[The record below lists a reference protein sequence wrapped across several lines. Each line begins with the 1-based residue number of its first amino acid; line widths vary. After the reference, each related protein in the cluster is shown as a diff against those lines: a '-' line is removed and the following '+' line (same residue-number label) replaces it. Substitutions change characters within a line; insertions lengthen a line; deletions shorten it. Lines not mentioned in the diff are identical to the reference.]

1 MSAILRQQKC
11 FRNCINSNT
20 TGPVSDITFLCPQ
33 TSAQQALTGTIN
45 SSMHAVQAAQAALDD
60 FDTLPPL
67 GTDAVRLNHLHA
79 EFKLNWCDCWVIS
92 RSLSPEGLFSLFKAS
107 QAWRKN
113 KMDESK
119 HEIHSQVDAITAG
132 TASMVN
138 LTAGRNTVLVVF
150 STSVFHMSY
159 QWHVENTICWF
170 LRENLLVSSVNSLS
184 SWVCLYTV
192 SSLQCC

>member
-1 MSAILRQQKC
+1 MS
-11 FRNCINSNT
+11 
-20 TGPVSDITFLCPQ
+20 FLLQ

-45 SSMHAVQAAQAALDD
+45 SSMQAVQAAQASLTD

-67 GTDAVRLNHLHA
+67 GTDAVRHTKPFNTSTTLIICNT
-79 EFKLNWCDCWVIS
+79 DCCLVHTS
-92 RSLSPEGLFSLFKAS
+92 DSSNNFFALVPYCFACKAS

-138 LTAGRNTVLVVF
+138 LTAGE
-150 STSVFHMSY
+150 STCMHTFCYIKH
-159 QWHVENTICWF
+159 
-170 LRENLLVSSVNSLS
+170 
-184 SWVCLYTV
+184 
-192 SSLQCC
+192 

>member
-1 MSAILRQQKC
+1 MN
-11 FRNCINSNT
+11 NCYKIPRFAMGELARYWT
-20 TGPVSDITFLCPQ
+20 YIALQVTVVLCPQ

-45 SSMHAVQAAQAALDD
+45 SSMQAVQAAQASLDD

-67 GTDAVRLNHLHA
+67 GTDAVRLSSLWLGQSG
-79 EFKLNWCDCWVIS
+79 FVLLVIQYKCWAIHS
-92 RSLSPEGLFSLFKAS
+92 TLLWPEDSFFKAS

-138 LTAGRNTVLVVF
+138 LTAGTNTAAFTRLF
-150 STSVFHMSY
+150 KHAEPCRANCSVMLTLNY
-159 QWHVENTICWF
+159 WN
-170 LRENLLVSSVNSLS
+170 
-184 SWVCLYTV
+184 
-192 SSLQCC
+192 